1 MNHVYTDL
9 SESRLLSGYASQIVE
24 AIQNDECAPHLYDD
38 IREMLQQVSPSGM
51 ITIGNPGIVAQASWW
66 GDWFGLNLTAEDIAE
81 LKEIC
86 L

>member
-1 MNHVYTDL
+1 MSKYQPYVDL
-9 SESRLLSGYASQIVE
+9 SDSPGLSAYAQQRINQLE
-24 AIQNDECAPHLYDD
+24 PTLYSD
-38 IREMLQQVSPSGM
+38 IYEMLTQVSPSQM
-51 ITIGNPGIVAQASWW
+51 VTIGNPAITAPASWW

>member
-1 MNHVYTDL
+1 MSKYQTCVDL
-9 SESRLLSGYASQIVE
+9 SDSPVLSAYAQQTIN
-24 AIQNDECAPHLYDD
+24 QLDPTLYDD
-38 IREMLQQVSPSGM
+38 IYEMLKQVSPSKLV
-51 ITIGNPGIVAQASWW
+51 TIGNPAITAPASWW

>member
-1 MNHVYTDL
+1 MSKYQPYADL
-9 SESRLLSGYASQIVE
+9 SDSPVLSAYAQQTIN
-24 AIQNDECAPHLYDD
+24 QLDPTLYDD
-38 IREMLQQVSPSGM
+38 IYEMLKQVSPSKLV
-51 ITIGNPGIVAQASWW
+51 TIGNPAITAPASWW

>member
-1 MNHVYTDL
+1 ML
-9 SESRLLSGYASQIVE
+9 SAYAQQMINQLE
-24 AIQNDECAPHLYDD
+24 PTLYSD
-38 IREMLQQVSPSGM
+38 IYEMLTQVSPSQM
-51 ITIGNPGIVAQASWW
+51 VTIGNPAITAPASWW

>member
-1 MNHVYTDL
+1 MSKYQPYVDL
-9 SESRLLSGYASQIVE
+9 SASPALSAYAQQMINQLE
-24 AIQNDECAPHLYDD
+24 PTLYSD
-38 IREMLQQVSPSGM
+38 IYEMLTQVSPSQM
-51 ITIGNPGIVAQASWW
+51 VTIGNPAITAPASWW

>member
-1 MNHVYTDL
+1 MSKYQPYADL
-9 SESRLLSGYASQIVE
+9 SDSPVLSAYAQQTIN
-24 AIQNDECAPHLYDD
+24 QLDPTLYDD
-38 IREMLQQVSPSGM
+38 IYEMLTQVSSSQM
-51 ITIGNPGIVAQASWW
+51 VTIGNPAITAPASWW

>member
-1 MNHVYTDL
+1 MSKYQPYADL
-9 SESRLLSGYASQIVE
+9 SDSPVLSAYAQQTINQLDSTLFE
-24 AIQNDECAPHLYDD
+24 D
-38 IREMLQQVSPSGM
+38 IYEMLTQVSLSQM
-51 ITIGNPGIVAQASWW
+51 VTIGNPAITAPASWW

>member
-24 AIQNDECAPHLYDD
+24 AIQNDESAPHLYDD

-51 ITIGNPGIVAQASWW
+51 ITIGNPAITAPASWW